1 MSVMKYIVQF
11 LLFLWIGSVP
21 FVGKAQEKDSYTVS
35 GTVMTE
41 TGSPLPGVT
50 VIIKNEAGVGTATNS
65 DGVFSLKDVG
75 KNSVLVF
82 SFIGYE
88 NQEVLVTEDMPKM
101 KIVLKESKENLEEV
115 VIVGHGSQR
124 KISVVGSRYDY

>member
-75 KNSVLVF
+75 KSSGNR
-82 SFIGYE
+82 GYAQNE
-88 NQEVLVTEDMPKM
+88 DCVKGVQGKSGGSGDCGAWFTTED
-101 KIVLKESKENLEEV
+101 
-115 VIVGHGSQR
+115 QR
-124 KISVVGSRYDY
+124 GGRRYDY